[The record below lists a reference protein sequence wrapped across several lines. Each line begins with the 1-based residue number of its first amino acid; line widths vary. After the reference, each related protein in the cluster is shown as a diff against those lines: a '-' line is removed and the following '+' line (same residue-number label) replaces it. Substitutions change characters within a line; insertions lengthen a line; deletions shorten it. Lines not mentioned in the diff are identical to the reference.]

1 MMYLELFGGLVYL
14 LLGGDLL
21 VRGSV
26 ALARRAHIPPLIVG
40 LTVVAFGTSAPELC
54 ISISAVLQGQPDIS
68 IGNVVGSNIANVL
81 LVLGVPA
88 LIYPTLCNQE
98 SVGRDIALVLMA
110 SLLFIF
116 FCFLGPIGRIQGIVM
131 FSLLLGVLWRSARQ
145 ARNGEAREA
154 TDEELE
160 GLLGLP
166 TRRRMIGLFLLLGVV
181 LLPLGANLML
191 EGAVALASRLGV
203 SSAVIGLTVM
213 ALGTSLPELS
223 TTVVAAIKRHSDLA
237 LGNVIGSNMF
247 NILAIMGIAAIVAP
261 GGIPVPP
268 SFLSFDLFVMLAA
281 TLMLAWFAWRRSS
294 IGVGYGLVLLA
305 GYALYI
311 GILFGTPEETIAQL
325 GVR

>member
-1 MMYLELFGGLVYL
+1 MMLLELFGGLVYL

-26 ALARRAHIPPLIVG
+26 ALARRAHISPLVVG

-54 ISISAVLQGQPDIS
+54 ISLSAVLQGQPDIS

-98 SVGRDIALVLMA
+98 SLGRDTILVLVA
-110 SLLFIF
+110 SLLFVF

-131 FSLLLGVLWRSARQ
+131 FTLLVGVLWRTAYEARS
-145 ARNGEAREA
+145 GGGREA

-160 GLLGLP
+160 GMLGLP
-166 TRRRMIGLFLLLGVV
+166 SRRRMIGLFLLLGVV

-191 EGAVALASRLGV
+191 EGAVELAATLGV
-203 SSAVIGLTVM
+203 SSAVIGLTAV

-223 TTVVAAIKRHSDLA
+223 TTVVAAIQRHSDLA
-237 LGNVIGSNMF
+237 LGNVIGSNLF

-261 GGIPVPP
+261 DGIPVPP
-268 SFLSFDLFVMLAA
+268 SFLRFDLIVMMAA
-281 TLMLAWFAWRRSS
+281 TLLLAWFAWRRSS
-294 IGVGYGLVLLA
+294 IGVGYGLALLA
-305 GYALYI
+305 CYVLYI
-311 GILFGTPEETIAQL
+311 ASLFSAPDGTVAQL
-325 GVR
+325 GIR